1 MAVYDG
7 EALWQFWQ
15 SYPVSGVF
23 QSERFK
29 NRYYITAEKSY
40 DPAGKSLLF
49 WSGDTIEFWVEPAAG
64 ERTLE
69 LQCWATSVGKARARI
84 YEVGN
89 DTPLAEALNTKTGE
103 GEKLTLTFTANDTKN
118 YFLRLENLPL
128 EQGWAKREK
137 AYIDEIE
144 LK

>member
-1 MAVYDG
+1 MAEYTG
-7 EALWQFWQ
+7 TALWQFWY
-15 SYPVSGVF
+15 SHPVSAVF

-29 NRYYITAEKSY
+29 NRYDITTEKSY
-40 DPAGKSLLF
+40 DPGGKSLIF

-69 LQCWATSVGKARARI
+69 LQCWAVSVGKARARI
-84 YEVGN
+84 YEAGN

-103 GEKLTLTFTANDTKN
+103 WEKLSLEFTADDTKN
-118 YFLRLENLPL
+118 YFLRIENLPL
-128 EQGWAKREK
+128 SQGWTKREK
-137 AYIDEIE
+137 AYIDNLE

>member
-1 MAVYDG
+1 MAEYTG
-7 EALWQFWQ
+7 TALWQFWQ
-15 SYPVSGVF
+15 SYPASGVF
-23 QSERFK
+23 QAERFK
-29 NRYYITAEKSY
+29 SRYDITTEKSY
-40 DPAGKSLLF
+40 DPAGKSLVF

-69 LQCWATSVGKARARI
+69 LQCWAASVGKARARI
-84 YEVGN
+84 YEAGN
-89 DTPLAEALNTKTGE
+89 DTPLAEAVNTKTGE
-103 GEKLTLTFTANDTKN
+103 WEKLTLTFTADDTKN

>member
-1 MAVYDG
+1 MATYSG
-7 EALWQFWQ
+7 SPLWQFWY